1 MKCAQCQKDAT
12 TLVRV
17 QIVDKNFAGGV
28 AKDTVVC
35 KTCFAAL
42 K

>member
-1 MKCAQCQKDAT
+1 MKCTQCQKDAT

-17 QIVDKNFAGGV
+17 YIVDKNFAGGV
-28 AKDTVVC
+28 QKEGSVC
-35 KTCFAAL
+35 KACFAAL